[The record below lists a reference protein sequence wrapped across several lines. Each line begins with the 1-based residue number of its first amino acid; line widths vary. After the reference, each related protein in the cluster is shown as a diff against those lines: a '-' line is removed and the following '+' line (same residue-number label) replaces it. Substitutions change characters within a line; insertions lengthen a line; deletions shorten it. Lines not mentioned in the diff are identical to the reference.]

1 MFSTKSGSESVSIE
15 AFLVLERKSITR
27 CAMVFK
33 YSDSK
38 CGVSRLDFGSFTSD
52 IIHDK
57 LF

>member
-1 MFSTKSGSESVSIE
+1 
-15 AFLVLERKSITR
+15 
-27 CAMVFK
+27 MVFK

-57 LF
+57 LCFEHDLFVYVHQDCERPDLSYCK